1 MSQNTPEA
9 QLDTFMNSGDLG
21 RALQLATAITG
32 QDPSHPAANMA
43 LAKIRLMQGL
53 SSDAQI
59 AVEKVLKSSPENE
72 EAMLLMVGI
81 LAARGRTSEGL
92 EWCDRIEA
100 INPDSIQCQIKK
112 AQLLERDGKSPAAL
126 EILDQP
132 VVPADDL
139 EAGLIRARCLIA
151 LKQHEDAI
159 KVIDECL
166 GSWSLTGPQSAGRR
180 ARFLYLR
187 VKAND
192 LLGRYDDAFADAT
205 TAKQNTNVPFD
216 SQAYISEIDQILQTF
231 TRDKLEPLHGFE
243 ASGHEHVFIA
253 GMPRS
258 GTTLVEQILDAHP
271 GATGVGEAKEIHV
284 MASRLQQ
291 TLGSWVPWPGCA
303 SAMSALQR
311 QQLSQSY
318 EQAILGYG
326 FKPGGLFVNKHLLNL
341 KFLGLIA
348 MLFPKAKVVFTHR
361 DPRDMGLSCF
371 LGNFSSR
378 MHPEL
383 QSVESIALAV
393 EQNQRL
399 LNHWKSELPLEWMDV
414 DYADMIHDQDRVSR
428 SLIEFAGLP
437 WDDRCLSF
445 YDSGRTVMT
454 LSYDQVNK
462 PIYSSSLGRYKN
474 YESHLGPLLTD

>member
-1 MSQNTPEA
+1 
-9 QLDTFMNSGDLG
+9 
-21 RALQLATAITG
+21 
-32 QDPSHPAANMA
+32 
-43 LAKIRLMQGL
+43 
-53 SSDAQI
+53 
-59 AVEKVLKSSPENE
+59 
-72 EAMLLMVGI
+72 
-81 LAARGRTSEGL
+81 
-92 EWCDRIEA
+92 
-100 INPDSIQCQIKK
+100 
-112 AQLLERDGKSPAAL
+112 
-126 EILDQP
+126 
-132 VVPADDL
+132 
-139 EAGLIRARCLIA
+139 
-151 LKQHEDAI
+151 
-159 KVIDECL
+159 
-166 GSWSLTGPQSAGRR
+166 
-180 ARFLYLR
+180 
-187 VKAND
+187 
-192 LLGRYDDAFADAT
+192 
-205 TAKQNTNVPFD
+205 
-216 SQAYISEIDQILQTF
+216 
-231 TRDKLEPLHGFE
+231 
-243 ASGHEHVFIA
+243 
-253 GMPRS
+253 
-258 GTTLVEQILDAHP
+258 
-271 GATGVGEAKEIHV
+271 
-284 MASRLQQ
+284 
-291 TLGSWVPWPGCA
+291 
-303 SAMSALQR
+303 MSALQR

-399 LNHWKSELPLEWMDV
+399 LDHWKSELPIEWMDV

-428 SLIEFAGLP
+428 SLIELAGLP